1 MRESFEMESWILAE
15 AKIVFKKLYNIS
27 YQNIL
32 VDSQNHPL
40 TWHPMSQGQL
50 IQIFALQLE
59 FVL

>member
-15 AKIVFKKLYNIS
+15 AKIVFKKLCAIS
-27 YQNIL
+27 YQNRL

-40 TWHPMSQGQL
+40 IWHPTSQD
-50 IQIFALQLE
+50 QLE

>member
-40 TWHPMSQGQL
+40 IWHPTSQD
-50 IQIFALQLE
+50 QLE